1 LHRVFP
7 PVGAEGSG
15 NGAADGVV
23 ERSATPEE
31 NTQNA
36 QNPAS
41 PDVEMAVRLAR
52 AEASL
57 EALKE
62 IVELERKRAEELRAE
77 RDRWAGI
84 AEASQRQITHL
95 TAKPPE
101 PPAVIPMPAP
111 EPVADRSRGWW
122 PWSCRAV

>member
-1 LHRVFP
+1 M
-7 PVGAEGSG
+7 
-15 NGAADGVV
+15 

-31 NTQNA
+31 NA

-122 PWSCRAV
+122 PWSRRAV